1 MLMQSNFN
9 KVSHSK
15 SMNCW
20 MVSGD
25 IANLSNS
32 SSVRNGAK
40 VVPVLADS
48 RDMLLGDNADDE
60 VPLRGVSS
68 WRSMS
73 CMQTQATTGSIAGG
87 QRCEMR

>member
-1 MLMQSNFN
+1 
-9 KVSHSK
+9 
-15 SMNCW
+15 
-20 MVSGD
+20 
-25 IANLSNS
+25 
-32 SSVRNGAK
+32 
-40 VVPVLADS
+40 
-48 RDMLLGDNADDE
+48 MLLGDNADDE